1 MAVYTYFWQLC
12 NFVAQ
17 MLLLQ
22 LLVQLFNPP
31 SAMPGDFFY
40 GVMSSVGQEVIQNFI
55 KIYGGVCGTQ
65 TGGFEV
71 SAVLSITEVLR
82 IGGE

>member
-1 MAVYTYFWQLC
+1 VST
-12 NFVAQ
+12 
-17 MLLLQ
+17 
-22 LLVQLFNPP
+22 
-31 SAMPGDFFY
+31 
-40 GVMSSVGQEVIQNFI
+40 VGHKVIQNFI
-55 KIYGGVCGTQ
+55 KIYGGMRDYHKGGGVCGTQ